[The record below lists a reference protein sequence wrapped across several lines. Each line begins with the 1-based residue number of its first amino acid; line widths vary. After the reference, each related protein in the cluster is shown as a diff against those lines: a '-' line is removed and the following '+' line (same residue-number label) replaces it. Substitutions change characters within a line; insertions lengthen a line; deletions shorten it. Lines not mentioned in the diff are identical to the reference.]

1 MPFCLKRRSFI
12 ATNLRQRQRV
22 AIISDEQLS
31 DFQRQET
38 AMDHSPGF
46 LKAVNEAK
54 SRVRENTPEDVKR
67 KQDAGESFYFVD
79 VREDNEWQKGH
90 AAGAI
95 HLGKGIIE
103 RDIEKA
109 IPDHDA
115 EVILYCGGGFRS
127 ALAADALQN
136 MGYKNVISMDGGWT
150 RWRALGYTI
159 ED

>member
-1 MPFCLKRRSFI
+1 M
-12 ATNLRQRQRV
+12 
-22 AIISDEQLS
+22 E
-31 DFQRQET
+31 
-38 AMDHSPGF
+38 HSPEF
-46 LKAVNEAK
+46 LKSVNDAK

-67 KQDAGESFYFVD
+67 KQEAGESFYFVD

-115 EVILYCGGGFRS
+115 EIILYCGGGFRS
-127 ALAADALQN
+127 ALAGDALQK
-136 MGYKNVISMDGGWT
+136 MGYKNVISMDGGWK
-150 RWRALGYTI
+150 RWRELGYPI
-159 ED
+159 ETE